1 MMMSSSSDSCGE
13 ESEHGPE
20 KFSDENAGVGRSYE
34 CTFCKRGFTNA
45 QALGGHMNIHRKDK
59 LKAKQPCNNQQKS
72 AEFSKKPK
80 SNHAQIDHEVYAQIS
95 SQQQQEQSF
104 CYSSSRAYVKYHQFF
119 FPSSNP
125 SYQFQVLDHRGHYR
139 NFALHGDADL
149 SLRIGSPDD
158 EEQERKEGME
168 VSEVDLELRLGPN
181 SAFM

>member
-1 MMMSSSSDSCGE
+1 MMSSSSDSCGE
-13 ESEHGPE
+13 ESEHVPE

-59 LKAKQPCNNQQKS
+59 LKAKQACNNNQQKS
-72 AEFSKKPK
+72 AEEISRKPK
-80 SNHAQIDHEVYAQIS
+80 SNHQVYAAQIS
-95 SQQQQEQSF
+95 SQQQQEQTF

-119 FPSSNP
+119 FPSSSSNP

-139 NFALHGDADL
+139 NFALQHGDADL
-149 SLRIGSPDD
+149 SLRVGSPDD
-158 EEQERKEGME
+158 DEEERKEGME